1 MIFAPVMSRNAFVS
15 PRAADLALQRFLQ
28 GTVDA
33 AQHRNAGQQ
42 QIQVSRDEKFTTLT
56 LDVPGLS
63 REQLTLSI
71 EGAVIKLESV
81 EGAPRQVKRGWEL
94 DHEIDAT
101 QSKATLEHGV
111 LTLTLA
117 KLEPQSKAVAL
128 NID

>member
-28 GTVDA
+28 GTVGSA
-33 AQHRNAGQQ
+33 NRSASAPS
-42 QIQVSRDEKFTTLT
+42 QVQVNRDEKFTTLT

-63 REQLTLSI
+63 REQLTISI
-71 EGAVIKLESV
+71 EGAVIKLENV
-81 EGAPRQVKRGWEL
+81 EGAARQIKRGWEL
-94 DHEIDAT
+94 DHEIDAS
-101 QSKATLEHGV
+101 QSKAKLEHGV

-128 NID
+128 SIE